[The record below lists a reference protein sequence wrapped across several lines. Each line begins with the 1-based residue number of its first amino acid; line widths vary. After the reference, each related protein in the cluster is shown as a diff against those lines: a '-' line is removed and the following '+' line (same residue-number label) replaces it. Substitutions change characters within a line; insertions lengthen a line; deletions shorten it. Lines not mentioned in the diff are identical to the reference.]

1 MIKTKKE
8 KIAKKGKVLMSF
20 NKVVLFKFLKRTKEG
35 KYAPI
40 DQSSLPYSRIKQQA
54 ESGEEQYIY
63 ALR

>member
-1 MIKTKKE
+1 MKIKKKNVV
-8 KIAKKGKVLMSF
+8 KNVQTLTSF

-40 DQSSLPYSRIKQQA
+40 DQSSLPYSRIKQQT

>member
-1 MIKTKKE
+1 MKIKKANIGKKVQ
-8 KIAKKGKVLMSF
+8 AVTSF
-20 NKVVLFKFLKRTKEG
+20 NKDVLFKFLKRTKAG

-54 ESGEEQYIY
+54 ESGEEQYVY

>member
-1 MIKTKKE
+1 MKIKKKDTS
-8 KIAKKGKVLMSF
+8 KKGPTLMTF
-20 NKVVLFKFLKRTKEG
+20 NKAVLFKFLKRTKAG